1 MSIVNCA
8 KFGGFTMGLYENVR
22 EAAKEKGYSINRL
35 EKELGFAR
43 SYIGKFKT
51 ITPSIDKIQ
60 KIADFLDVTTDYLMS
75 GDKAENILTS
85 KDNRDIAKDLDAIMA
100 KLSNKEDGPV
110 SYNGEN
116 LSDESMDLFKEELE
130 IALKRLKLINKEKY
144 NPNKNKK

>member
-1 MSIVNCA
+1 M
-8 KFGGFTMGLYENVR
+8 
-22 EAAKEKGYSINRL
+22 
-35 EKELGFAR
+35 GFAR

-75 GDKAENILTS
+75 GNKTENILTS

>member
-8 KFGGFTMGLYENVR
+8 KFGGFTMGLYENVKN
-22 EAAKEKGYSINRL
+22 AAKDKGYSINRL

-51 ITPSIDKIQ
+51 ITPSIEKIQ
-60 KIADFLDVTTDYLMS
+60 KIADFLDVTTDYLMTGQKNEMLNS
-75 GDKAENILTS
+75 RDK
-85 KDNRDIAKDLDAIMA
+85 RDIAKDLDSIMA

-116 LSDESMDLFKEELE
+116 LSEESMDLFREELE